1 MTRRRLAAA
10 GLLLGLSLVAG
21 ALTNG
26 ALLAQVS
33 GALAPESSL
42 RPVARGQTLR
52 GVVLPAEVFV
62 QRDVA
67 LEVARQ
73 VLAQSRN
80 PHHVGTVGVSR
91 YTPDP
96 QTALARALRP
106 RLRPATVV
114 QQARAVEARRRQ
126 GAVCGDLSIQGVE
139 IGAVSSQTA
148 GCGINQAVRIQS
160 ISGVSLSTHAVM
172 DCTTARALKT
182 WVDRGLS
189 PAVRRYG
196 GGVQELKVVAHYACR
211 PRNNRKGARISEH
224 GKGRA
229 IDIAA
234 IGLKDGRDLV
244 VLEDWDNGREG
255 KILRRAHAAACGPFG
270 TVLGPEANALHRD
283 HFHFDTARYRSGS
296 YCR

>member
-10 GLLLGLSLVAG
+10 GLLLGLALAAS
-21 ALTNG
+21 ALTTA
-26 ALLAQVS
+26 ALMAQVAS
-33 GALAPESSL
+33 SLAPERSL
-42 RPVARGQTLR
+42 RPVARGQMLR

-67 LEVARQ
+67 LEVAQQ
-73 VLAQSRN
+73 VLSEARN
-80 PHHVGTVGVSR
+80 PQQVETVGLSR
-91 YTPDP
+91 YAPDSPTTP
-96 QTALARALRP
+96 TRSLRP
-106 RLRPATVV
+106 KLRPATVV
-114 QQARAVEARRRQ
+114 QLARAVEARRRQ

-139 IGAVSSQTA
+139 IGAVPSQTQ
-148 GCGINQAVRIQS
+148 GCGIDQAVRIRS
-160 ISGVSLSTHAVM
+160 VSGVSLSTHAVM
-172 DCTTARALKT
+172 DCKTAQALKS
-182 WVDRGLS
+182 WIDRGLS

-196 GGVQELKVVAHYACR
+196 GGVRELRVVAHYACR

-234 IGLKDGRDLV
+234 IRLNDGKDLV
-244 VLEDWDNGREG
+244 VLEDWNNGREG
-255 KILRRAHAAACGPFG
+255 KILKRAHAAACGPFG

-283 HFHFDTARYRSGS
+283 HFHFDTARYRSGA